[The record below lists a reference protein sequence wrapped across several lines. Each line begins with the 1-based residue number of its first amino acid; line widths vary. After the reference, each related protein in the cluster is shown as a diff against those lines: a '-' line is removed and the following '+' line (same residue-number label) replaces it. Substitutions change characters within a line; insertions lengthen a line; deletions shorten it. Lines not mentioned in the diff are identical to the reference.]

1 MIKLDEASDALR
13 AEIDRVNVEMGQDV
27 KATVDAMDKDGD
39 GQIDLAEYLAGGGT
53 EEEFKALDA
62 DGTGHIDVEFL
73 HKSEHEESILHKA
86 RVFFVIFKSA
96 NLSLL
101 MAALKISVGL
111 LWSHALQ
118 DITTSFIGK
127 DTYENNTIETAD
139 GDYVAV
145 ELLLGFIAYV
155 VVWGGTWLT
164 LNVRVVGPD
173 GVPADQK
180 SSLSWRCFMRCSLS
194 HFLGF
199 RLLKLVQSFFWWN
212 KIWREYSHTAGSM
225 CGLSS
230 NMHGEEFYGFNE
242 HAISTSFTQK
252 EFSETEEAE
261 VDSICAFPKMEME
274 EEMFRRFDPQRW
286 GEVVGHYILGLLIL
300 VATSLLVMAVM
311 HWLVERFRT
320 RATNQEEEEAL
331 DKKREAERA
340 VAADVMGLTL
350 GYFFGRFAFFF
361 VFGFCFLVRKQL
373 VTSAC
378 EVTPDV
384 LAVLALSLVFL
395 SLLTTTGKLN
405 GHKNFLS
412 HDLLPQELL
421 QQTLSFTYGYFLVWL
436 IQYTADQ
443 IVSSFLG
450 ITHYGQETLQFKEL
464 EYESFDEV
472 LKYHTGGGAKDPRAG
487 PFWLIWITYFLG
499 ILVIVQVQYALLW
512 AAKQSE
518 QVADLINKLYSMD
531 HVDKTTKATAR
542 HQTARVTKEVNNK
555 NMMRLVKISGQGV
568 AVGVLFERWVTGLI
582 DASDYPH
589 RAVVLSTT
597 SVCVTTFAYL
607 ALYLARCGVSV
618 AHEPEESAQN
628 ADACET
634 QPGIAMMN
642 LPPAVDRVDE
652 TQEIEPQATDE
663 QM

>member
-1 MIKLDEASDALR
+1 
-13 AEIDRVNVEMGQDV
+13 
-27 KATVDAMDKDGD
+27 
-39 GQIDLAEYLAGGGT
+39 
-53 EEEFKALDA
+53 
-62 DGTGHIDVEFL
+62 
-73 HKSEHEESILHKA
+73 
-86 RVFFVIFKSA
+86 
-96 NLSLL
+96 
-101 MAALKISVGL
+101 
-111 LWSHALQ
+111 
-118 DITTSFIGK
+118 
-127 DTYENNTIETAD
+127 
-139 GDYVAV
+139 
-145 ELLLGFIAYV
+145 
-155 VVWGGTWLT
+155 
-164 LNVRVVGPD
+164 
-173 GVPADQK
+173 
-180 SSLSWRCFMRCSLS
+180 
-194 HFLGF
+194 
-199 RLLKLVQSFFWWN
+199 
-212 KIWREYSHTAGSM
+212 
-225 CGLSS
+225 
-230 NMHGEEFYGFNE
+230 
-242 HAISTSFTQK
+242 
-252 EFSETEEAE
+252 
-261 VDSICAFPKMEME
+261 
-274 EEMFRRFDPQRW
+274 
-286 GEVVGHYILGLLIL
+286 
-300 VATSLLVMAVM
+300 
-311 HWLVERFRT
+311 
-320 RATNQEEEEAL
+320 
-331 DKKREAERA
+331 
-340 VAADVMGLTL
+340 MGLTL
-350 GYFFGRFAFFF
+350 GYFFSRLAFFF
-361 VFGFCFLVRKQL
+361 VFGFCFLVRHQL

-405 GHKNFLS
+405 GHHNFLS
-412 HDLLPQELL
+412 HNLLPQELL

-472 LKYHTGGGAKDPRAG
+472 LKYHTGGGAKDPRAV

-499 ILVIVQVQYALLW
+499 IMVIVHVQYALLY
-512 AAKQSE
+512 AAMQSE

-531 HVDKTTKATAR
+531 NVDKTTKATAR
-542 HQTARVTKEVNNK
+542 HQTSRVTKEVNNK

-568 AVGVLFERWVTGLI
+568 AVGVLFERWVTGFI